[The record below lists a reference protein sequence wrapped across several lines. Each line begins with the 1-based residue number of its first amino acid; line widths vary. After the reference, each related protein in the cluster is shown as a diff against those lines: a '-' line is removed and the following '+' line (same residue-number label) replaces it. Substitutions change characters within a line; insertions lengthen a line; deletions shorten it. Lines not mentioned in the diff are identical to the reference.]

1 MEFSTCDFCDRFKS
15 DESGRLRVLP
25 VRVPQLRGPGPLRR
39 ACSHG

>member
-25 VRVPQLRGPGPLRR
+25 GVYRSYGPWAASPGLFAR
-39 ACSHG
+39 